1 MKYFTK
7 HKKIRSITG
16 EQEFLANTYV
26 MRCLTVTMIVYLITF
41 ILNVVGIF
49 TIEMELMCKGFFSG
63 AAIYLLVQIVSRLIS
78 LSDKRT
84 KYFILTCTVVLFS
97 ISGMY
102 LTYHVI
108 LISLL
113 PILYATLYSS
123 KKVMRFVYILTV
135 LSTVV
140 VVYGGYYFG
149 LCDANMVLLTTN
161 DFEDTVKNGVIL
173 LTQANDNPMVTL
185 FLFFVVPR
193 ALISFAVMF
202 VCNSIAEIISASHK
216 KTEQMFLQT
225 VTALSE
231 AVDAKDRYT
240 SGHSKRVAEYSR
252 KIAQRMGKSPEEQDE
267 IYRAGLLH
275 DVGKIRIPEDIINKP
290 GKLTDEEFNT
300 IKIHPITGYNILRGI
315 AEDSSIATTAK
326 HHHERYDGKG
336 YPNGL
341 KGEEIPETARILGVA
356 DSYDAMA
363 SNRSY
368 RDALPQDVVRGEI
381 EKGRGTQ
388 FDPKIADVMLKMI
401 DEDKEYRMK
410 ETDSLHRRILTVDNE
425 KENNE
430 KIKQMIQDEPRYE
443 VVFAGGAEEAM
454 ERLSEKAFDLIL
466 LDAVLPGEDAE
477 KTVRQIREN
486 YNTPI
491 VLMIGDKTS
500 DDFTD
505 FTALGCDDYM
515 TKPVQALLL
524 KETIHN
530 LTERTNL

>member
-1 MKYFTK
+1 MKNFTNND
-7 HKKIRSITG
+7 KIRSATR
-16 EQEFLANTYV
+16 EQELLANTYV

-41 ILNVVGIF
+41 VLDLTGIF
-49 TIEMELMCKGFFSG
+49 TIKLELMCKAFFPSVG
-63 AAIYLLVQIVSRLIS
+63 IYLLVQIVSRMIS

-113 PILYATLYSS
+113 PFLYATLYSS
-123 KKVMRFVYILTV
+123 KKVMRYVYSLTV
-135 LSTVV
+135 LSTFV
-140 VVYGGYYFG
+140 VVYGGYFFG
-149 LCDANMVLLTTN
+149 LCDANMVLLTTH
-161 DFEDTVKNGVIL
+161 EYSDTVKNGVML
-173 LTQANDNPMVTL
+173 LNQVNDNPLVTL

-193 ALISFAVMF
+193 SLISVAFMF
-202 VCNSIAEIISASHK
+202 VCNSIVEIVSASHR

-252 KIAQRMGKSPEEQDE
+252 RIAERMGKTKEEQDE

-275 DVGKIRIPEDIINKP
+275 DVGKIRVPEDIINKP
-290 GKLTDEEFNT
+290 GKLTEEEYNT
-300 IKIHPITGYNILRGI
+300 IKLHPITGYNILRGI
-315 AEDSSIATTAK
+315 SEDSRIAVAAK

-341 KGEEIPETARILGVA
+341 QGEDIPETARILGVA

-368 RDALPQDVVRGEI
+368 RNALPQEVVRSEI
-381 EKGRGTQ
+381 EKGKGTQ
-388 FDPKIADVMLKMI
+388 FDAKIADVMLQMI
-401 DEDKEYRMK
+401 DEDKDYRMR
-410 ETDSLHRRILTVDNE
+410 EADSQRRRILTVDNE
-425 KENNE
+425 AHNNFE
-430 KIKQMIQDEPRYE
+430 IARIMQDEPRYE
-443 VVFAGGAEEAM
+443 IVFADSSAEARA
-454 ERLSEKAFDLIL
+454 RLSEKAYDLIL
-466 LDAVLPGEDAE
+466 LDAVLPGENITEAVHYI
-477 KTVRQIREN
+477 KEN
-486 YNTPI
+486 YNTPV
-491 VLMIGDKTS
+491 VLMIGDKTAE
-500 DDFTD
+500 DFAD
-505 FTALGCDDYM
+505 FAALGCDDYM
-515 TKPVQALLL
+515 TKPVQPLLL

>member
-1 MKYFTK
+1 MKNFTN
-7 HKKIRSITG
+7 HDKIRSKAG
-16 EQEFLANTYV
+16 EQELLANTYV

-41 ILNVVGIF
+41 VLNLTGVFNIKS
-49 TIEMELMCKGFFSG
+49 ELMCKAFFPSVG
-63 AAIYLLVQIVSRLIS
+63 IYLLVQIVSRMIS

-84 KYFILTCTVVLFS
+84 KYFILTCTIVLFS
-97 ISGMY
+97 VSGMY

-108 LISLL
+108 LTSLL
-113 PILYATLYSS
+113 PFLYATLYSS
-123 KKVMRFVYILTV
+123 KKVMRYVYSLTV

-140 VVYGGYYFG
+140 VVYGGYFFG
-149 LCDANMVLLTTN
+149 LCDANMVLLTTH
-161 DFEDTVKNGVIL
+161 EYSDTVKNGVML

-193 ALISFAVMF
+193 ALISVAFMF
-202 VCNSIAEIISASHK
+202 VCNSIVEIVSASHR

-252 KIAQRMGKSPEEQDE
+252 KIAERMGKSKEEQDE

-275 DVGKIRIPEDIINKP
+275 DVGKIRVPEDIINKP
-290 GKLTDEEFNT
+290 GKLTEEEYNT

-315 AEDSSIATTAK
+315 SEDSSLATAAK

-341 KGEEIPETARILGVA
+341 KGEDIPETARILGVA

-368 RDALPQDVVRGEI
+368 RNALPQDVVRSEI
-381 EKGRGTQ
+381 EKGKGTQ
-388 FDPKIADVMLKMI
+388 FDPSVAEVMLKLI
-401 DEDKEYRMK
+401 DEDKDYRMREK
-410 ETDSLHRRILTVDNE
+410 NSSHRCILTVDNE
-425 KENNE
+425 VKNNFE
-430 KIKQMIQDEPRYE
+430 IARIMQDEPRFE
-443 VVFAGGAEEAM
+443 VIFAGSSEEARA
-454 ERLSEKAFDLIL
+454 RLSEKAFDLIL
-466 LDAVLPGEDAE
+466 LDAVLPGENITEA
-477 KTVRQIREN
+477 VRYIKEN

-491 VLMIGDKTS
+491 VLMIGDKSS
-500 DDFTD
+500 DEFADVA
-505 FTALGCDDYM
+505 ALGCDDYM
-515 TKPVQALLL
+515 TKPVQPLLL

>member
-1 MKYFTK
+1 MKYFK
-7 HKKIRSITG
+7 NHDKIRSTAG
-16 EQEFLANTYV
+16 EQELLANTYV

-41 ILNVVGIF
+41 VLNLIGVF
-49 TIEMELMCKGFFSG
+49 TIELELMCKAFFPS
-63 AAIYLLVQIVSRLIS
+63 AAIYLLVQAVSRKIS
-78 LSDKRT
+78 LSDKRI
-84 KYFILTCTVVLFS
+84 KYFILTSTIVMFS

-123 KKVMRFVYILTV
+123 KKVMRYVYVLTV
-135 LSTVV
+135 ISTVV

-149 LCDANMVLLTTN
+149 ICDANMVLLTTN
-161 DFEDTVKNGVIL
+161 DYEDTVKNGVIL
-173 LTQANDNPMVTL
+173 ITQANENPMVTL
-185 FLFFVVPR
+185 LLFFVLPR
-193 ALISFAVMF
+193 ALISFAAMF
-202 VCNSIAEIISASHK
+202 VCNSIVEIVSASHK
-216 KTEQMFLQT
+216 KTEQMFLKT

-252 KIAQRMGKSPEEQDE
+252 KIAARMGKSKEEQDE

-275 DVGKIRIPEDIINKP
+275 DVGKIRVPEDIINKP
-290 GKLTDEEFNT
+290 GRLTDDEYNT
-300 IKIHPITGYNILRGI
+300 IKVHPITGYNILRGI
-315 AEDSSIATTAK
+315 SEDSGIAIAAK

-341 KGEEIPETARILGVA
+341 KGEDIPEISRILGVA

-368 RDALPQDVVRGEI
+368 RNALPQEVVRSEI

-388 FDPKIADVMLKMI
+388 FDAQIADVMLKMI
-401 DEDKEYRMK
+401 DEDKEYRMR
-410 ETDSLHRRILTVDNE
+410 ETDSLHRQILTVDNE
-425 KENNE
+425 AQNNFE
-430 KIKQMIQDEPRYE
+430 IARIMQDEPRYE
-443 VVFAGGAEEAM
+443 VVFANSAKEALAL
-454 ERLSEKAFDLIL
+454 LSEKVFDLIL
-466 LDAVLPGEDAE
+466 LDAVLPGEDVMG
-477 KTVRQIREN
+477 TVAQIKEN

-491 VLMIGDKTS
+491 VLMIGDIMS
-500 DDFTD
+500 EDFAD
-505 FTALGCDDYM
+505 FAAFGCEDYM
-515 TKPVQALLL
+515 TKPVQPLLL

>member
-1 MKYFTK
+1 MKNFK
-7 HKKIRSITG
+7 NHDKIRSTAG
-16 EQEFLANTYV
+16 EQEQLANTYV

-41 ILNVVGIF
+41 VLDLTGVF
-49 TIEMELMCKGFFSG
+49 TIKLELMCKAFFPSVG
-63 AAIYLLVQIVSRLIS
+63 IYLLVQIMSRIIS

-84 KYFILTCTVVLFS
+84 KYFILTSTIVLFS

-108 LISLL
+108 LTSLL
-113 PILYATLYSS
+113 PFLYATLYSS
-123 KKVMRFVYILTV
+123 KKVMRYVYSLTV

-140 VVYGGYYFG
+140 VVYGGYFFG
-149 LCDANMVLLTTN
+149 LCDANMVLLTTH
-161 DFEDTVKNGVIL
+161 EYSDTVKNGVML
-173 LTQANDNPMVTL
+173 LTQANDNPLVTL

-193 ALISFAVMF
+193 ALISVAFMF
-202 VCNSIAEIISASHK
+202 VCNSIVEIVSASHK

-252 KIAQRMGKSPEEQDE
+252 QIAERMGKSKEEQDE

-275 DVGKIRIPEDIINKP
+275 DVGKIRVPEDIINKP
-290 GKLTDEEFNT
+290 GKLTEEEYNT

-315 AEDSSIATTAK
+315 SEDSSIAIAAK

-341 KGEEIPETARILGVA
+341 KGEDIPETARILGVA

-368 RDALPQDVVRGEI
+368 RNALPQDVVRSEI
-381 EKGRGTQ
+381 EKGKGTQ
-388 FDPKIADVMLKMI
+388 FDPTVADVMLKMI
-401 DEDKEYRMK
+401 DEDKDYRMK
-410 ETDSLHRRILTVDNE
+410 EKKSARCRILTVDNE
-425 KENNE
+425 EENNE
-430 KIKQMIQDEPRYE
+430 KIRQIMKDEPRYE
-443 VVFAGGAEEAM
+443 VIFAAGGQSALNYLEAEV
-454 ERLSEKAFDLIL
+454 FDLIL
-466 LDAVLPGEDAE
+466 FDAVLPGENVE
-477 KTVRQIREN
+477 EIIHQIKEN

-500 DDFTD
+500 DEFADFA
-505 FTALGCDDYM
+505 ALGCEDYM
-515 TKPVQALLL
+515 TKPVQPLLL

>member
-7 HKKIRSITG
+7 KVKPQSTAVN
-16 EQEFLANTYV
+16 QEFLANTYV

-41 ILNVVGIF
+41 ILNLTGVF
-49 TIEMELMCKGFFSG
+49 TIEKELMCKGFFSG

-135 LSTVV
+135 LSTFVI
-140 VVYGGYYFG
+140 VYGGYFFG

-161 DFEDTVKNGVIL
+161 DYEDTVKNGVIL

-185 FLFFVVPR
+185 LMFFVLPR

-202 VCNSIAEIISASHK
+202 VCNSIVEIVSASHK

-225 VTALSE
+225 VAALSD

-252 KIAQRMGKSPEEQDE
+252 KIAERMGKTKEEQDE

-290 GKLTDEEFNT
+290 GKLTDEEYNT

-315 AEDSSIATTAK
+315 SEDSSIATAAK

-341 KGEEIPETARILGVA
+341 KGEDIPETARILGVA

-368 RDALPQDVVRGEI
+368 RKALPQEVVRSEI
-381 EKGRGTQ
+381 EKGKGTQ
-388 FDPKIADVMLKMI
+388 FDPAVADVILKMI
-401 DEDKEYRMK
+401 DEDKDYRMK
-410 ETDSLHRRILTVDNE
+410 EKNSASRRILTVDNE
-425 KENNE
+425 AQNNFE
-430 KIKQMIQDEPRYE
+430 IARIIQDEPRYE
-443 VVFAGGAEEAM
+443 VVFADSAQNARALLEESAY
-454 ERLSEKAFDLIL
+454 DLIL
-466 LDAVLPGEDAE
+466 LDAVLPGENVTE
-477 KTVRQIREN
+477 TVRYIKEN
-486 YNTPI
+486 YNTPV

-500 DDFTD
+500 DEFADVTS
-505 FTALGCDDYM
+505 LGCDDYM
-515 TKPVQALLL
+515 TKPVQPLLL